1 MRDGA
6 RMTVRSR
13 PTSKHVPRKE
23 RRYHVKKNRSVRRRE
38 QSPRRKERPAGKFCL
53 EKLPLL
59 VRITEH
65 VNTVWLEQIVS

>member
-23 RRYHVKKNRSVRRRE
+23 RRYHVKNSDQEIFRGNT
-38 QSPRRKERPAGKFCL
+38 PDNPRKEP
-53 EKLPLL
+53 
-59 VRITEH
+59 TTSTH
-65 VNTVWLEQIVS
+65 VSRSLHWK